1 MAPNAARHRGRAVTK
16 RLIVQGLDGSG
27 EGHWQRIW
35 LGEDPDAI
43 AVEQESWSAPV
54 LADWLARLEAAVEAH
69 PGALIVAHSL
79 GCVLTAHLAARRPDL
94 DIAGALLVAPADV
107 GCPLSA
113 PERIRAFAPI
123 PSSRLPFPSIL
134 VASRNDPFMRF
145 ARAEALA
152 AEFGSDLVD
161 LGAVGHINVASG
173 FGRWEGGF
181 RLADALD
188 RRIAAAARGG
198 LAARQPGA

>member
-1 MAPNAARHRGRAVTK
+1 MAT

-35 LGEDPDAI
+35 LAEDPDAI

-54 LADWLARLEAAVEAH
+54 PADWLARLEAAVEAH
-69 PGALIVAHSL
+69 PGALVVAHSL

-94 DIAGALLVAPADV
+94 HIGGALLVAPADV
-107 GCPLSA
+107 GCPRSA
-113 PERIRAFAPI
+113 PDRIRSFAPI
-123 PSSRLPFPSIL
+123 PQVRLPFPSVL
-134 VASRNDPFMRF
+134 VGSRNDPFMRF

-152 AEFGSDLVD
+152 ADFGADLVD
-161 LGAVGHINVASG
+161 LGEAGHINVASG

-181 RLADALD
+181 RLADALE
-188 RRIAAAARGG
+188 RRLGAAAHGRAEG
-198 LAARQPGA
+198 LRPGA